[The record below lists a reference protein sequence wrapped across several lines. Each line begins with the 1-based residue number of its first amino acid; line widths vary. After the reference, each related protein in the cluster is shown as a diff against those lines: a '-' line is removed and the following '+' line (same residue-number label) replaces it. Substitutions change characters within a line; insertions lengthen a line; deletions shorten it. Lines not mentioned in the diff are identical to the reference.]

1 MTNFKKVRESK
12 GFSQGKLSKASGVKV
27 RTIQAFDQIPGKIDN
42 ASFRIIAKLATTLN
56 CKPEELFDSKEC
68 IELSKKMFQNT

>member
-1 MTNFKKVRESK
+1 MTNFKKMREKK

-42 ASFRIIAKLATTLN
+42 ASFRIVAKLADTLQ
-56 CKPEELFDSKEC
+56 CSPAELFDSPDL
-68 IELSKKMFQNT
+68 ISLAKKIYN

>member
-12 GFSQGKLSKASGVKV
+12 GFSQGKLAAASGVKV

-42 ASFRIIAKLATTLN
+42 ASFRIVAKLADALQ
-56 CKPEELFDSKEC
+56 CSPSELFDSQ
-68 IELSKKMFQNT
+68 ELISLAKKINH